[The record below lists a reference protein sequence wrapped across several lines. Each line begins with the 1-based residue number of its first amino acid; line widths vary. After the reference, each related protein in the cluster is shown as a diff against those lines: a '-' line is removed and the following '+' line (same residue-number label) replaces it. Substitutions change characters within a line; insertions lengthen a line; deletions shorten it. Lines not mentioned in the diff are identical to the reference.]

1 MSYVTFSMDVFLNFV
16 YSFLKRFEMAV
27 FLRQDV
33 FLKGILF
40 VHLLNVFCYKLIL
53 CNVSKIFPRL

>member
-27 FLRQDV
+27 FLRQDI

-40 VHLLNVFCYKLIL
+40 VHLLNVSGYKLIL
-53 CNVSKIFPRL
+53 CNISKIFPKL